1 VRVGV
6 GELELLVVDSPF
18 GFDGVGVFRWLE
30 ADSMLRALVDFVG
43 EFRELVEQ
51 RSVEEVVEVGGAGVG
66 CAGVEDAGGSPLLLE
81 RSCL

>member
-6 GELELLVVDSPF
+6 GELLVVDSPF
-18 GFDGVGVFRWLE
+18 GFDGVGVFRE

-43 EFRELVEQ
+43 VFRELVEP
-51 RSVEEVVEVGGAGVG
+51 RSLEDVVEVGGAGVG